1 MATDKSCV
9 VVLDGHGDLHA
20 AVMRSGQTAKNA
32 ARHLVKQYIPYK
44 SREVF
49 HYAVVENCDDPG
61 AARLLGRGKTALGQF
76 RMEDE

>member
-1 MATDKSCV
+1 MATTKSCV
-9 VVLDGHGDLHA
+9 VVLDGHGSLHA
-20 AVMRSGQTAKNA
+20 SVINGQTPRAA
-32 ARHLVKQYIPYK
+32 ARHLVKQYLPYE

-49 HYAVVENCDDPG
+49 HYTVVENCDDPG